1 MSTPGLT
8 LENIKQTSPKL
19 NPARVIRA
27 DDVLSDKEKNLIRRN
42 RTAGKASKR
51 RYDDIDAMMAEII
64 ARFGYD
70 TYKAFNNGEIGAEKM
85 TRFLY
90 AERAREASSKL
101 DLYGIIMAMVGS
113 CIRRQKGQPAPKG
126 PKIAQKIFTAEQKIA
141 KGEF

>member
-8 LENIKQTSPKL
+8 LENIKKTSPKFKT
-19 NPARVIRA
+19 AKAVQA
-27 DDVLSDKEKNLIRRN
+27 SDVLTKAEQDTIRRN
-42 RTAGKASKR
+42 RAAGKPSKR

-85 TRFLY
+85 MRFLY
-90 AERAREASSKL
+90 AERAREASGKL